1 MAAKLKVFSW
11 SDGFHAFTVA
21 ASSRPKAL
29 AAWGMS
35 QDIFKSGL
43 AREVTEGAAFHAAL
57 KSPGEVIQTGEAVDV
72 GAIEAA
78 PKPRRPS
85 GPSAAQKKRIADL
98 EKALADLDEA
108 QSAALDAVD
117 QEIKGLQ
124 TRRASLEADHAKA
137 RGALAGKLKA
147 ARSKA

>member
-11 SDGFHAFTVA
+11 SDGFHAFNVA

-43 AREVTEGAAFHAAL
+43 AHELTEGAAYDAAL
-57 KSPGEVIQTGEAVDV
+57 KAPGEVIQTGEAVVV

-85 GPSAAQKKRIADL
+85 GPSAAQKKRIAGL

-108 QSAALDAVD
+108 QSAALDTVD
-117 QEIKGLQ
+117 QEIMALQ
-124 TRRASLEADHAKA
+124 TRRASLEADHVKERRAIA
-137 RGALAGKLKA
+137 AKLKA
-147 ARSKA
+147 ARTKA